1 MAYSK
6 TRSKSSSRA
15 FSKES
20 KMSEEAK
27 SLGDAL
33 GVVTTAGAFMEFL
46 PTISALFTAIWF
58 GIRIYE
64 TDTVQEFLKK
74 FRP

>member
-1 MAYSK
+1 MAYFK